1 MTSIGNAT
9 SDIENGYIGK
19 KYGKRLS
26 QQEEDNI
33 MRGIIKLNL
42 IINQRFKFSLYKLRS
57 NKGVDRSNSLKLS
70 SAPLQHQNYGSWS
83 KIDTIAESPFYF

>member
-1 MTSIGNAT
+1 
-9 SDIENGYIGK
+9 
-19 KYGKRLS
+19 
-26 QQEEDNI
+26 